1 MIASATLINPIVQ
14 RAYGEPRSVTALPM
28 RGIVQ
33 STRAT
38 IAANDQQVL
47 RQRSEQRQIWQA
59 ARQEQLRQA
68 WLRRLGAKPA

>member
-1 MIASATLINPIVQ
+1 MSQHDEDAIAAFLRTN
-14 RAYGEPRSVTALPM
+14 SVTRCPTACAAP
-28 RGIVQ
+28 
-33 STRAT
+33 TRAT